1 MAGAVLLMKTTAVV
15 FVLAIPALA
24 RGVSLPAQTVERTD
38 VPAGG
43 VLRVTFDPR
52 LLTWDSEF
60 TDGGRLRLGRGLSG
74 DTVGGTYIPTVA
86 RLQQD
91 LRVASGVA
99 GFVAS
104 LGRGL
109 LSVRQER
116 RTYPVTAEMGI
127 TSRLSVSLMVPIV
140 RVATRTGL
148 QLSPQGSNLGLN
160 PRLTDSF
167 NANAR
172 YQTFFA
178 QFNAALTQLDANIA
192 GNMYGCP
199 SSPQCASARDSSAAW
214 HAARDALNRSVYG
227 LGQTGQPFMPRDSS
241 DAGRAMAARLAA
253 MQEKLD
259 TAYGIATFTQ
269 ALLLPH
275 DTIDVTAME
284 AVILDSAIGFG
295 YRAFPFRNSW
305 RFNVG
310 DVELTAKYRFAA
322 GTHYAAAAAALV
334 RLPTG
339 ATDSADEL
347 LRQ

>member
-172 YQTFFA
+172 YQGFFS
-178 QFNAALTQLDANIA
+178 QFDAALAQLNQNIA
-192 GNMYGCP
+192 NGMYGCGGGAP
-199 SSPQCASARDSSAAW
+199 CAARTDSAYW
-214 HAARDALNRSVYG
+214 LGVRDALNRSVYG
-227 LGQTGQPFMPRDSS
+227 MGQTGQPFLPRDSS
-241 DAGRAMAARLAA
+241 DAG
-253 MQEKLD
+253 K
-259 TAYGIATFTQ
+259 GI
-269 ALLLPH
+269 
-275 DTIDVTAME
+275 VTT
-284 AVILDSAIGFG
+284 V
-295 YRAFPFRNSW
+295 
-305 RFNVG
+305 
-310 DVELTAKYRFAA
+310 
-322 GTHYAAAAAALV
+322 
-334 RLPTG
+334 
-339 ATDSADEL
+339 
-347 LRQ
+347 